1 MNPVKE
7 NEAKNI
13 EKFKDFP
20 LNNEIKRALS
30 ELGFKKPLEVQA
42 KVIPMIL
49 AGMDLIVKSQT
60 GSGKTAAFAI
70 PLCQKIDVELE
81 SPQVLVLTPTRE
93 LTVQV
98 KEDMT
103 DIGKYTGLKFCALH
117 GNQPMELQRKELKQK
132 PQVIVATPG
141 RMMAVSYTHLTLPT
155 IYSV

>member
-7 NEAKNI
+7 NEAKSI
-13 EKFKDFP
+13 EKFKDYP
-20 LNNEIKRALS
+20 LDNNIKKALS

-49 AGMDLIVKSQT
+49 AGRDLIVKSQT
-60 GSGKTAAFAI
+60 GSGKTVAFAI

-103 DIGKYTGLKFCALH
+103 DIGKYTGCLL
-117 GNQPMELQRKELKQK
+117 
-132 PQVIVATPG
+132 
-141 RMMAVSYTHLTLPT
+141 YTSP
-155 IYSV
+155 S